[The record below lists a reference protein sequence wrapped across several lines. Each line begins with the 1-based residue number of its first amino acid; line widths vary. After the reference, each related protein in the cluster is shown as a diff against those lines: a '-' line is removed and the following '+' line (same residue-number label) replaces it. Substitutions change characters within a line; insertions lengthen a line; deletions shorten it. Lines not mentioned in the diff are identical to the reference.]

1 MDNFELLGTAAPGR
15 PSAAAPLRRTPDS
28 SLHGHVLASTPCDYP
43 ATFAGWLLQPNGE
56 LRLTV
61 QTSNDNS
68 GRLGNSDAGT
78 GGSVDAF
85 CMGVSPGPN
94 GKSSTLSNVSLVSC
108 GSPGALRYDEGTGR
122 ILTPQTNT
130 LQRCLTAAQRLQRD
144 AWFPAAELGDCAPIP
159 CDSQQFQY
167 NPSTGALRQKGRQ
180 CIAEWPQ
187 DLVGYRDCCIAI
199 CGR

>member
-94 GKSSTLSNVSLVSC
+94 GMFSTLSNVSLVSC

-122 ILTPQTNT
+122 ILANKLIATMPYGDPA
-130 LQRCLTAAQRLQRD
+130 TAAGRLVPCCRARRLCANSMQL
-144 AWFPAAELGDCAPIP
+144 AAGSVQSIDRCSTARGGAVHCRVAAGP
-159 CDSQQFQY
+159 CWLS
-167 NPSTGALRQKGRQ
+167 
-180 CIAEWPQ
+180 
-187 DLVGYRDCCIAI
+187 
-199 CGR
+199 